1 MARTKF
7 IKNLD
12 DIKHTKE
19 DTTRLTI
26 VVKTDIKEQF
36 DKYVKKYN
44 VNISK
49 LFNDIV
55 LPTIIEDFKKLEEQE
70 QQK

>member
-1 MARTKF
+1 MSRTKF

-12 DIKHTKE
+12 ELKHTKTE
-19 DTTRLTI
+19 TTRLTI
-26 VVKTDIKEQF
+26 VVNKNIKEQF

-44 VNISK
+44 INVSK

-55 LPTIIEDFKKLEEQE
+55 IPTLINDFEKLEQKE